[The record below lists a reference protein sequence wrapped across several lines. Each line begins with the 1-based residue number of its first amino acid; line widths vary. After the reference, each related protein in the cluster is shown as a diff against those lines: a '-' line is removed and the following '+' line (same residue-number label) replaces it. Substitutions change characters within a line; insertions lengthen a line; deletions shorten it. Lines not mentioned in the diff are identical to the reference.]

1 MNTKIR
7 SAIAV
12 GLTSLTSFAFGA
24 DPVATPAEPKAAPA
38 AKSAVSAPAP
48 AAAPAPATAAAPA
61 AAAAAPT
68 PPPESPTTAAL
79 HALVDKVKEKLKGG
93 AKTEAELTAEL
104 KEFDALL
111 AAHQSEKT
119 EEVAQILL
127 MKAMLYVQVFNDFDK
142 GEVLFKQLQSEFPAT
157 EIGKNVE
164 KVMPMLQQ
172 QKAAKKATADLKAG
186 AAFPDFQ
193 ETDLAGQPLS
203 IAKFKGKVVLVD
215 FWATWCGP
223 CVAELPNVTAAYQK
237 YHDKGFEIVGISLDK
252 DKGELEKFIKEKN
265 MTWAQYFDGKGWESK
280 LGHKYGVTSI
290 PMTYLL
296 DGDGKIIASN
306 LRGPALEAELA
317 KRLDGK

>member
-7 SAIAV
+7 SVIAV

-24 DPVATPAEPKAAPA
+24 DPVATPAEPKTAPA
-38 AKSAVSAPAP
+38 AKAVAPAPASGPAPAAAAAP
-48 AAAPAPATAAAPA
+48 AAAPAP
-61 AAAAAPT
+61 
-68 PPPESPTTAAL
+68 ESAITTEL
-79 HALVDKVKEKLKGG
+79 HGLVDKVKAKLKSG
-93 AKTEAELTAEL
+93 AKTEAELSPEL
-104 KEFDALL
+104 KEFDAML
-111 AAHQSEKT
+111 AAHPTEKT
-119 EEVAQILL
+119 EDVAQILL

-142 GEVLFKQLQSEFPAT
+142 GEVLFKQLQSDFPNT

-172 QKAAKKATADLKAG
+172 QKAALKATSDLKAG
-186 AAFPDFQ
+186 AAFPNFE

-306 LRGPALEAELA
+306 LRGPDLEAELA